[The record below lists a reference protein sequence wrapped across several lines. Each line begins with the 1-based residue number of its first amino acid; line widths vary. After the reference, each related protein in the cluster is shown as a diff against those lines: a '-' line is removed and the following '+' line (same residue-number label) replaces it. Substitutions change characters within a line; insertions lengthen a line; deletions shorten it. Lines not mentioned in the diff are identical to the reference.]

1 MTPHVKLLL
10 DTRYPKKNGLFPVKI
25 RITYNRKQ
33 KYFPIGEDLSK
44 DDFML
49 ATRSEPEPPKRL
61 KDMSDTFTKKK
72 ANALEIINELKTF
85 DFKRFEE
92 RFNGFTT
99 SLTNVKS
106 VYDEYIKKLKKNDQI
121 GSAVSY
127 RYSFKSLSTYSN
139 ENLEFED
146 ITIDYLEGY
155 ERWMT
160 QNNKSITTV
169 GMFLRC
175 LRAVFNIAI
184 DKQIISSE
192 SYPFGKRKYVIPASN
207 NIKKALTIND
217 IKLIISYD
225 SGSQLAE
232 SIARDYWVFSYLS
245 YGLNFKDIAK
255 LKYKNIDGDTINVI
269 RSKTINST
277 KNNQKHIS
285 IPLLPESLQIIERI
299 GNSDKSRESYV
310 FPILKPKLSATD
322 QYKLI
327 KQFIK
332 TNNKYMDRIGQKL
345 GIKTKITTYV
355 ARHSFATIMKL
366 NGTPTSFIQEGLG
379 HKSIETT
386 ESYLAG
392 FDLDKKRE
400 YSKKLLKFTNTDNE

>member
-1 MTPHVKLLL
+1 MIPHVKLVL

-25 RITYNRKQ
+25 RITFNRKQ
-33 KYFPIGEDLSK
+33 KYYPLDIDLSK
-44 DDFML
+44 TDFENATSNDPKKILKTVSKKLTKEL
-49 ATRSEPEPPKRL
+49 A
-61 KDMSDTFTKKK
+61 K
-72 ANALEIINELKTF
+72 ANDIADGLKLF
-85 DFKRFEE
+85 DFKSFEE
-92 RFNGFTT
+92 RLNGFTA

-106 VYDEYIKKLKKNDQI
+106 VYDENIAKLKKNDQI
-121 GSAVSY
+121 GSADSY
-127 RYSFKSLSTYSN
+127 RYSFKSLSNYSN

-146 ITIDYLEGY
+146 ITVDYLEGY
-155 ERWMT
+155 ERWMM

-169 GMFLRC
+169 GIFLRC
-175 LRAVFNIAI
+175 LRRVFNIAL
-184 DKQIISSE
+184 KKKIISSE
-192 SYPFGKRKYVIPASN
+192 SYPFGEEKYVIPASN
-207 NIKKALTIND
+207 NIKKALSIND

-255 LKYKNIDGDTINVI
+255 LKYKHIDGDSINII
-269 RSKTINST
+269 RSKTVNST
-277 KNNQKHIS
+277 KNNQKIIS
-285 IPLLPESLQIIERI
+285 IPLLPESLQIIERL
-299 GNSDKSRESYV
+299 GNNDKSRESYV

-322 QYKLI
+322 QHKSI
-327 KQFIK
+327 KQFVK